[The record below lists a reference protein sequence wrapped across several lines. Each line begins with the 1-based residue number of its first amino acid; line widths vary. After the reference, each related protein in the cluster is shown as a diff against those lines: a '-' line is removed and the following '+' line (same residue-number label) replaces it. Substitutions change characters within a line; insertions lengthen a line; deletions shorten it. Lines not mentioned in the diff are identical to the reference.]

1 MPKIWQIFSFSFFPW
16 AVLRLGYSFHF
27 PVRRLNGVRVNFSA
41 SVLKSTP
48 RTRENCQFFLLMSL
62 KERNNFYLKPK
73 HHQWYWYPPNLNIYL
88 FSRFL
93 RFLIVRFK
101 FGIIHIITYLCL
113 QFVVF
118 PIMSMV
124 IVWNIVI
131 QRMSMSNMFSSFY
144 FLQPSYYFPSFV
156 CNHK

>member
-62 KERNNFYLKPK
+62 
-73 HHQWYWYPPNLNIYL
+73 
-88 FSRFL
+88 
-93 RFLIVRFK
+93 
-101 FGIIHIITYLCL
+101 CL

-118 PIMSMV
+118 PIMFMV
-124 IVWNIVI
+124 LMWNIVI
-131 QRMSMSNMFSSFY
+131 QRMSNMLSSFY